1 MILVLKNVTL
11 EDCINLYNRGWMA
24 IVSNGKVVDFEK
36 ENGTPNIQPKRTDK

>member
-11 EDCINLYNRGWMA
+11 DDCIKMYKRGWMA

-36 ENGTPNIQPKRTDK
+36 ESGTPDIPSKRTDK